1 MIHQNYIYT
10 GSAWCFFFSLD
21 KNKFKI
27 LLDETLQ
34 NHPFHTD
41 LQEGQSCSIP
51 LSLHL
56 EIQWTKYGSLVN
68 PQAQIV
74 SVREEIQTNLTSL
87 VRQSNSDTL
96 AGRSEIEEC
105 MTVLTPPT
113 DWMKSLEE
121 CMTVPSSHRSC
132 YLEAAAS
139 WLSGALWPL
148 FQFLLLLRLVTEPC
162 PPSTPSCP
170 LTSSS
175 LLYELC
181 LPQFIHWGRD
191 TGV

>member
-1 MIHQNYIYT
+1 MSIQYEYTVGNYCIFRTGNDPPELYIH
-10 GSAWCFFFSLD
+10 GFSLMLFFSLD

-96 AGRSEIEEC
+96 AGHSKR
-105 MTVLTPPT
+105 
-113 DWMKSLEE
+113 
-121 CMTVPSSHRSC
+121 
-132 YLEAAAS
+132 
-139 WLSGALWPL
+139 
-148 FQFLLLLRLVTEPC
+148 
-162 PPSTPSCP
+162 
-170 LTSSS
+170 
-175 LLYELC
+175 
-181 LPQFIHWGRD
+181 
-191 TGV
+191 